1 MVEMNKKKKEKQ
13 NISWL
18 VFLNVDVVWNLWF
31 ETCEK
36 GNLLMWKN
44 MAAKIEREK
53 NIIGHN
59 EANSVHQISYLPC
72 CREMGTY
79 DLW

>member
-1 MVEMNKKKKEKQ
+1 
-13 NISWL
+13 
-18 VFLNVDVVWNLWF
+18 
-31 ETCEK
+31 
-36 GNLLMWKN
+36 MWKN

-79 DLW
+79 DL